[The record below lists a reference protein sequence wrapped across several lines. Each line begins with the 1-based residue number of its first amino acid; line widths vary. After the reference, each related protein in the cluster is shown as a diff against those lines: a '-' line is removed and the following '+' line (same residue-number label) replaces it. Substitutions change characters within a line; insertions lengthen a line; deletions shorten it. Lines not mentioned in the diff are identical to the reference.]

1 MKKVI
6 LMALVGALPAIAL
19 AGCGGSEA
27 QDTSGL
33 DAATNGQETEQHGH
47 EAGGHDDGA
56 TAEAAEQHGHDSNAG
71 EGHDAD
77 ESAHKSDGHS
87 HEAAGDASAAQGH
100 SHDDQSSGGHEHG
113 SPAGTAGKA
122 ADVNR
127 TVKIGMNDTMRF
139 TPDSVSVKAGETI
152 RFTIHNNGKIPHEF
166 VIGSMSELLEHAEMM
181 KKMPGMQHAESNM
194 VTLDADA
201 DGEIIW
207 KFGEAGSVDFA
218 CLIPGHLEAGM
229 KGAVAVE

>member
-27 QDTSGL
+27 QDTGGL
-33 DAATNGQETEQHGH
+33 DTADNSQATEQHSH
-47 EAGGHDDGA
+47 EAGGHDEEA
-56 TAEAAEQHGHDSNAG
+56 TAEATEEQGHDSDG
-71 EGHDAD
+71 DEGHAAV
-77 ESAHKSDGHS
+77 ESEHNSDGHS
-87 HEAAGDASAAQGH
+87 HEAAASATQEH
-100 SHDDQSSGGHEHG
+100 SHDDQSSEDHEHG
-113 SPAGTAGKA
+113 SPAGSAGNA
-122 ADVNR
+122 ADVSR

-152 RFTIHNNGKIPHEF
+152 RFSIHNNGKIPHEF